1 MEESSP
7 SDLGRIE
14 DNKGNKILLN
24 LKSSELQKQ
33 VNICER
39 SKSIMRAETQLA
51 LNKYLEEAK
60 KSLSKD
66 LNSGKWLDSVDY
78 SLLNSDK
85 TVKDETVPNDISRDS
100 YYGRVPHHHMPPVK
114 IIMKDPIYVN
124 PNSFESIIHIF
135 RKMLEKNKCRKW
147 IIIYSDGVPFLLGK
161 FIFCCHKSKIYIQLI
176 YLILYRNN
184 ICLKQ
189 INLQGKR

>member
-1 MEESSP
+1 MQSKSP
-7 SDLGRIE
+7 SDFGRIA
-14 DNKGNKILLN
+14 DKKGNRILPN

-39 SKSIMRAETQLA
+39 SQTIMMAETQMA
-51 LNKYLEEAK
+51 LNKYLEEVK
-60 KSLSKD
+60 KSVKKD

-78 SLLNSDK
+78 SLQNSID
-85 TVKDETVPNDISRDS
+85 TVKPDETLSVGISRDT

-114 IIMKDPIYVN
+114 FVMKDPIYVN

-135 RKMLEKNKCRKW
+135 RKMLEKNTCRKW

-161 FIFCCHKSKIYIQLI
+161 FIFCWPQIQIRYPYNLFHNKCEKLH
-176 YLILYRNN
+176 YN
-184 ICLKQ
+184 IF
-189 INLQGKR
+189 